1 MPLVKTLRWRYS
13 AMFNEVFSSLSLR
26 HVYATMRATTAAVIL
41 TDSLKRRQKN
51 RLSGQ
56 IHVASPTFRQT
67 DVHRYI
73 EADSQTGRQ
82 TGRRTKGLFI
92 RWCVCTVYS

>member
-1 MPLVKTLRWRYS
+1 MPLVKTRRWRCS
-13 AMFNEVFSSLSLR
+13 AMFNEIFSSLSLR

-41 TDSLKRRQKN
+41 TDSLTRRQTN

-73 EADSQTGRQ
+73 EADSQTDRQ
-82 TGRRTKGLFI
+82 TNEGLVHSV
-92 RWCVCTVYS
+92 VCLHRV